1 MTYKPPLIL
10 AATMA
15 VVMAA
20 GNLSAKP
27 ALRDVAHITE
37 GLIAVGIAYE
47 ISQECESLDAR
58 FFRGISFLNGLK
70 SHARG
75 LGYSD
80 AEIDA
85 YTDDKQEQNRLEGIA
100 RTRLFSLGA
109 IAGQPETYCAV
120 GRAEIAAETPIGR
133 LLR

>member
-1 MTYKPPLIL
+1 MPFKSPMIF
-10 AATMA
+10 AATLG

-27 ALRDVAHITE
+27 ALRDVQHITE
-37 GLIAVGIAYE
+37 GLITVGIAYE
-47 ISQECESLDAR
+47 ISETCSSINAR
-58 FFRGISFLNGLK
+58 FFRGISYLNSLK

-75 LGYSD
+75 LGYTD

-85 YTDDKQEQNRLEGIA
+85 YTDDKAEQNRLEGIA
-100 RTRLFSLGA
+100 RSRLFNLGA
-109 IAGQPETYCAV
+109 ISGQPETYCAV
-120 GRAEIAAETPIGR
+120 GRAQMDAGTAIGR

>member
-1 MTYKPPLIL
+1 MPFKSPMIF
-10 AATMA
+10 AATLG

-27 ALRDVAHITE
+27 ALRDVQHITE
-37 GLIAVGIAYE
+37 GLITVGIAYE
-47 ISQECESLDAR
+47 ISETCSSINAR
-58 FFRGISFLNGLK
+58 FFRGISYLNSLK

-75 LGYSD
+75 LGYTD

-85 YTDDKQEQNRLEGIA
+85 YTDDKAEQNRLEGIA
-100 RTRLFSLGA
+100 RARLFNLGA
-109 IAGQPETYCAV
+109 ISGQPETYCAV
-120 GRAEIAAETPIGR
+120 GRAQMDAGTAIGR

>member
-1 MTYKPPLIL
+1 MPFKSPMIF
-10 AATMA
+10 AATLG

-27 ALRDVAHITE
+27 ALRDVQHITA
-37 GLIAVGIAYE
+37 GLITVGIAYE
-47 ISQECESLDAR
+47 ISETCSSINAR
-58 FFRGISFLNGLK
+58 FFRGISYLNSLK

-75 LGYSD
+75 LGYTD

-85 YTDDKQEQNRLEGIA
+85 YTDDKAEQNRLEGIA
-100 RTRLFSLGA
+100 RARLFNLGA
-109 IAGQPETYCAV
+109 ISGQPETYCAV
-120 GRAEIAAETPIGR
+120 GRAQMDAGTAIGR